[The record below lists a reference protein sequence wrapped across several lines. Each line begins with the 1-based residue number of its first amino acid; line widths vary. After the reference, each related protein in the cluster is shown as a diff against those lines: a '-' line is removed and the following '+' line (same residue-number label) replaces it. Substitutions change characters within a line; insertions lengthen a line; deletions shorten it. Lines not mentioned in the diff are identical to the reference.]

1 MIVTTDNQ
9 FTFREA
15 ESGTYSSTFVS
26 SFNGRDGV
34 VVLTADDVTAAL
46 GYIPGTGSGTVT
58 VDDVTGLQAALDSKQ
73 PVGDYATSSDL
84 VTGLASKQPLGSYA
98 NAIHTHVIADVTG
111 LQGALD
117 GKAAVS
123 HTHIIGDVTGLQS
136 ALDAKQPVG
145 TYATGTGTATGTN
158 TGDQTTITG
167 NAGTATKLAT
177 ARTINGVAFDGT
189 GNITINAVDS
199 TARVPDTRTISTT
212 APLSGGGTLAANRT
226 LSISAATTLAAG
238 SMSAEDKTKLD
249 AISGTNTG
257 DETSGT
263 ILSKIGATGGTTY
276 LQKDGT
282 WTTPAG
288 SGGGAWGSITGTL
301 SSQTDLQ
308 TALNAKSSLSGGNT
322 FSGNQIVNGELT
334 VTSTRTTGG
343 DPQILFNV
351 EKAATNGGVFGF
363 RRTSSAN
370 QVLVAF
376 ETASGANPD
385 GYFGT
390 IGGVEDRIFFLSGA
404 GGTGSFAIDPSGL
417 MIGNG
422 IDTGSFAASP
432 TSISSAGDIKGTSLV
447 VSGTVNAT
455 NVSNTNTGDETYS
468 SITTKLA
475 AGSGGG
481 TSNFLRADGAFAPPP
496 SGGGGTTTN
505 AVTFNNAGA
514 GAVSGTTFDGSAART
529 ISYNTVG
536 AAAATHTHAY
546 TDINNV
552 GTGTVMYRKTAGTG
566 AAETQTLAT
575 LKTDLG
581 LSGTNTGDQT
591 TISGNAGSATVL
603 QTARTINGTSFNG
616 SANITVTA
624 VNPFSA
630 TFNNSGTGVVS
641 GTSHNGSAAQ
651 TISYNTI
658 GAAPTTRT
666 ISTTAPLTGGG
677 DLSANRTLAISAAT
691 TSAAGSMS
699 SADKTKLDTVVTGTY
714 TPTVA
719 GLSNV
724 DLVAAWPLQ
733 YVRVG
738 NVVTVSGRV
747 EIDATS
753 VGSVTRISMS
763 LPITTAFSGANQAGG
778 VASSSADSSPA
789 QVLAIYANPSSALV
803 WFDGRA
809 QSASSLGHWF
819 SFTYQII

>member
-1 MIVTTDNQ
+1 LIVTTDNQ

-249 AISGTNTG
+249 AISG
-257 DETSGT
+257 
-263 ILSKIGATGGTTY
+263 
-276 LQKDGT
+276 
-282 WTTPAG
+282 
-288 SGGGAWGSITGTL
+288 
-301 SSQTDLQ
+301 
-308 TALNAKSSLSGGNT
+308 
-322 FSGNQIVNGELT
+322 
-334 VTSTRTTGG
+334 
-343 DPQILFNV
+343 
-351 EKAATNGGVFGF
+351 
-363 RRTSSAN
+363 
-370 QVLVAF
+370 
-376 ETASGANPD
+376 
-385 GYFGT
+385 
-390 IGGVEDRIFFLSGA
+390 
-404 GGTGSFAIDPSGL
+404 
-417 MIGNG
+417 
-422 IDTGSFAASP
+422 
-432 TSISSAGDIKGTSLV
+432 
-447 VSGTVNAT
+447 
-455 NVSNTNTGDETYS
+455 TNTGDETYS

>member
-249 AISGTNTG
+249 AISG
-257 DETSGT
+257 
-263 ILSKIGATGGTTY
+263 
-276 LQKDGT
+276 
-282 WTTPAG
+282 
-288 SGGGAWGSITGTL
+288 
-301 SSQTDLQ
+301 
-308 TALNAKSSLSGGNT
+308 
-322 FSGNQIVNGELT
+322 
-334 VTSTRTTGG
+334 
-343 DPQILFNV
+343 
-351 EKAATNGGVFGF
+351 
-363 RRTSSAN
+363 
-370 QVLVAF
+370 
-376 ETASGANPD
+376 
-385 GYFGT
+385 
-390 IGGVEDRIFFLSGA
+390 
-404 GGTGSFAIDPSGL
+404 
-417 MIGNG
+417 
-422 IDTGSFAASP
+422 
-432 TSISSAGDIKGTSLV
+432 
-447 VSGTVNAT
+447 
-455 NVSNTNTGDETYS
+455 TNTGDETYS